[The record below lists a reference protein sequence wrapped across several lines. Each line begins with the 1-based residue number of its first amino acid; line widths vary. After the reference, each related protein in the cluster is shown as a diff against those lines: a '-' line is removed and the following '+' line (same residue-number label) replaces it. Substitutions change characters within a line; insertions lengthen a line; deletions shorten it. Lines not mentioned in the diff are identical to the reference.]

1 MLTQNGIPKPVYH
14 AMKMLADAGDE
25 RLDLGPDAT
34 KGEIGIAAFRKP
46 SSVQVLLFRQ
56 KMKNLDL
63 PKEKAVVRLEL
74 AAKPS
79 KVTLRRVDETH
90 GNPLSPVGS
99 HGRPL
104 SLNRAEVQEL
114 KAKTDVQP
122 EAWPFAWENGILT
135 LEAELGVNDVYF
147 FEVEIG

>member
-1 MLTQNGIPKPVYH
+1 
-14 AMKMLADAGDE
+14 
-25 RLDLGPDAT
+25 
-34 KGEIGIAAFRKP
+34 
-46 SSVQVLLFRQ
+46 
-56 KMKNLDL
+56 MKNLDL

-90 GNPLSPVGS
+90 GNPLPLWEAMGS
-99 HGRPL
+99 PL

-147 FEVEIG
+147 FEAEIG